1 MKHIDLTSPEKA
13 LSYLRSLP
21 LSQEIE
27 IIDAR
32 HALPNAETDAVAAIV
47 GESARSWAHNR
58 GRYVWTARALVQ
70 ALETEM
76 ASANDDANA

>member
-1 MKHIDLTSPEKA
+1 MKPIDLTSPEKA
-13 LSYLRSLP
+13 LAYLRSLAANT
-21 LSQEIE
+21 EIE

-32 HALPNAETDAVAAIV
+32 SALPNAETDAVAAIV
-47 GESARSWAHNR
+47 GESAISWAHNR

-76 ASANDDANA
+76 ASAD